1 MKKLLVLLLLLIPL
15 ARANA
20 LALADLKLSNFVT
33 ACSIP
38 AKQPILKLSSAFVN
52 TQGSTVAP
60 TSCVGQVCYSWQTPQ
75 AGATAFNYTLY
86 SSSLPIQINDSQ
98 KLSKNLQL
106 TIQQSD
112 SIKKDSANAV
122 NAALEFLSTSF
133 NTSKQLNNSQ
143 SSSISQQKSLE
154 QNISTNT
161 SALFHKY
168 LATALQGDRQAKYPY
183 CLSSAVN
190 LFYNFYNNYESDKL
204 VESYVIFRTIKP
216 DELDF
221 TNKHDTLNYAKFFYI
236 LQPTSQNAWA
246 QATLFAELITQPE
259 FADVKQQTDY
269 YIDKVYKTYEQLQTQ
284 TTADILKTN
293 KKLAAF
299 KYNCDTTSDDKKVC
313 YLLAAVQ
320 YNENAAAPNV
330 SFSDTS
336 LLNKHFINPLQPP
349 LLKVQPQPQPPQ
361 PKHHSSKVFLIIIF
375 LLLIALILIAVKKF
389 KEVLK

>member
-1 MKKLLVLLLLLIPL
+1 MKKLILAFLLLIPL

-20 LALADLKLSNFVT
+20 LALNDLKLSNFVT
-33 ACSIP
+33 ACNIP
-38 AKQPILKLSSAFVN
+38 AKQPVLKLSSAFIN
-52 TQGSTVAP
+52 SQGSTVAP
-60 TSCVGQVCYSWQTPQ
+60 TSCVGQVCYSWQTLQ

-106 TIQQSD
+106 TIQQSN

-133 NTSKQLNNSQ
+133 STSKQLNNSQ

-168 LATALQGDRQAKYPY
+168 LATALQGDRQTKYPY
-183 CLSSAVN
+183 CLASAVN

-236 LQPTSQNAWA
+236 LQPSQNAWA

-259 FADVKQQTDY
+259 FAKVKEQADY
-269 YIDKVYKTYEQLQTQ
+269 YIDKVYKTYEQLKTQ
-284 TTADILKTN
+284 TTADILKDN

-299 KYNCDTTSDDKKVC
+299 KYNCDTTSDDKKAC

-320 YNENAAAPNV
+320 YNENATAPSV
-330 SFSDTS
+330 TFSDTS
-336 LLNKHFINPLQPP
+336 LLNKHFINPPQPP
-349 LLKVQPQPQPPQ
+349 LLKVQPPPKQ
-361 PKHHSSKVFLIIIF
+361 YSSKVFLIIIF
-375 LLLIALILIAVKKF
+375 LALIALIVIAVKKF
-389 KEVLK
+389 KEVSR